1 MTPVNDLSLYLERM
15 EAGLEDKLFFIDECE
30 NVKHFLDFG
39 CANGVIIEVLS
50 KIFPDAKFYG
60 FDANQLSLD
69 IARSKNIR
77 NAMFSDDID
86 SLMEELYN
94 NCVEGEKSAIILS
107 SVVHEVMS
115 MATYQEMGLFWKFI
129 KRSDFTYIVI
139 RDMAIS
145 ANTRILTVPHE
156 DVTKVKQ
163 KADKALLESFT
174 QEWGSISGTANFI
187 HFLLKYPYKENWA
200 TEIKENYMVNL
211 EVLESATLYKRSN
224 PFSIIHY
231 DYYMHPY
238 IKERVKKD
246 FDVDLTFKTHIKMIL
261 YDEFANKGL
270 DG

>member
-39 CANGVIIEVLS
+39 CANGVIIEALS

-69 IARSKNIR
+69 IARGKNIR
-77 NAMFSDDID
+77 NA
-86 SLMEELYN
+86 
-94 NCVEGEKSAIILS
+94 
-107 SVVHEVMS
+107 MS

-200 TEIKENYMVNL
+200 TEVKENYMVNL

-224 PFSIIHY
+224 PFSIVHY

-246 FDVDLTFKTHIKMIL
+246 LDVDLTFKTHIKMIL